1 MKKSTRALGPNHM
14 TESGSSSEDDGDAPP
29 GPQGYSRGGHVGKPP
44 STARANGANGANGV
58 NGVNGAVRGFPP
70 AAKVLMNGDVPMSPE
85 MKAAGALKMP
95 GLSPL
100 KITPRAGG

>member
-1 MKKSTRALGPNHM
+1 MPSEERRRRRGTRRARR
-14 TESGSSSEDDGDAPP
+14 TSGVNGLDGT
-29 GPQGYSRGGHVGKPP
+29 H
-44 STARANGANGANGV
+44 GV

-70 AAKVLMNGDVPMSPE
+70 AAKVLMNGDGPMSPE